1 MNWTPNKWIAAVLGF
16 LFQPLGMLYVIR
28 VKWALVYFFGGTFI
42 SLSEF
47 YGQHKLNLPWLEYF
61 SFAWLLMFVCA
72 IHAYRIARHW
82 APVAIRPWYSHWYGL
97 IAIPTTV
104 FACIFSFRAFLY
116 EPFRMPAGS
125 MLPTLEIGSIII
137 AQKTGYGNYGTYGI
151 TLFKTKATASV
162 ERGDIIIFEY
172 PKDTSIDYVKRV
184 IGLPGDYIEYN
195 NKRFFINGEKITT
208 KVLSKSEENKF

>member
-104 FACIFSFRAFLY
+104 KFSLLRKWTTPFFSEFYSIFISPL
-116 EPFRMPAGS
+116 S
-125 MLPTLEIGSIII
+125 
-137 AQKTGYGNYGTYGI
+137 NYY
-151 TLFKTKATASV
+151 
-162 ERGDIIIFEY
+162 
-172 PKDTSIDYVKRV
+172 
-184 IGLPGDYIEYN
+184 
-195 NKRFFINGEKITT
+195 FISDL
-208 KVLSKSEENKF
+208 V